1 MDTVKLDEYESG
13 KYTINDIYNLPNG
26 QRAELIDG
34 ELYMMAAPGLKHQRL
49 VGMLYQKIANYIDEN
64 NGDCEPFVAPFAV
77 FLNDDDKNLYRT

>member
-34 ELYMMAAPGLKHQRL
+34 KLYMMAAPGLKHQRL

-64 NGDCEPFVAPFAV
+64 KGDC
-77 FLNDDDKNLYRT
+77 